1 MEFSSGGMKVAID
14 TSVFS
19 SPSGVG
25 HYARAMVS
33 ALQRRKDV
41 TVLSLASRGKIPFV
55 SRHLGVPLEAWA
67 RGAKL
72 LYGPGGHTPL
82 GWRGKSVVTVHD
94 VAIYEHPEWF
104 DALGSQAFSTRV
116 LVPRSL
122 EHATKIIAISEA
134 TKQGIARIFPGCEN
148 KTVVISPGVEV
159 PKEVEPFSP
168 ETIQRFGLTEDVIL
182 FVGTLEPRKNLVNAL
197 KGFGAFLDS
206 HPERMETTRFILA
219 GARGWGAEEVESA
232 IKELNARFAS
242 LVPSGVARHI
252 GYVTAEEKWAL
263 YTHARALL
271 FVSWDEGFGLPVIEA
286 QAVGCP
292 VITTDRGALSEAA
305 GDAALYVQPD
315 DPESIGFAIAQCI
328 LLPDAVAPLVE
339 EGRERVK
346 QFTWDRAA
354 ERIARMFNEMV

>member
-1 MEFSSGGMKVAID
+1 MERPSRGMKVAID

-25 HYARAMVS
+25 HYARAMTS

-41 TVLSLASRGKIPFV
+41 TVIPVAPRGKIPFL

-82 GWRGKSVVTVHD
+82 GWCGKSIVTVHD

-104 DALGSQAFSTRV
+104 DGLGSQAFSTRV

-122 EHATKIIAISEA
+122 ERATKIIAISEA
-134 TKQGIARIFPGCEN
+134 TKQGIARVFPGCEK

-159 PKEVEPFSP
+159 PEDVQPFSA
-168 ETIQRFGLTEDVIL
+168 ETIARFGLTEDMIL
-182 FVGTLEPRKNLVNAL
+182 FVGTLEPRKNLVNAI
-197 KGFGAFLDS
+197 KGFAAFLRS
-206 HPERMETTRFILA
+206 HPERVATTRFILA
-219 GARGWGAEEVESA
+219 GGRGWGAEAVEAA
-232 IKELNARFAS
+232 IKDLNAQFAS
-242 LVPSGVARHI
+242 VVPTGVVRHV
-252 GYVTAEEKWAL
+252 GYVSAEEKWAL

-286 QAVGCP
+286 QAIGCP
-292 VITTDRGALSEAA
+292 VITTDRGALPEAA

-315 DPESIGFAIAQCI
+315 NPESIGFAIAQCI
-328 LLPDAVAPLVE
+328 LMPDAVALLVE
-339 EGRERVK
+339 EGRARVK

-354 ERIARMFNEMV
+354 EKIAHVFNEMV

>member
-1 MEFSSGGMKVAID
+1 MRVAID

-25 HYARAMVS
+25 HYARAITS
-33 ALQRRKDV
+33 ALKRRNDV
-41 TVLSLASRGKIPFV
+41 TVIPVASRGKIPFL
-55 SRHLGVPLEAWA
+55 SRHFGVPLEAWG

-82 GWRGKSVVTVHD
+82 GWRGKSVITVHD

-104 DALGSQAFSTRV
+104 DGLGSQTFSTRV

-122 EHATKIIAISEA
+122 EQATKIIAVSEA
-134 TKQGIARIFPGCEN
+134 TKQGIARVFPGYEK
-148 KTVVISPGVEV
+148 KTVVIAPGVEV
-159 PKEVEPFSP
+159 PNEIKPFST
-168 ETIQRFGLTEDVIL
+168 ETIARFGLTEDVIL
-182 FVGTLEPRKNLVNAL
+182 FVGTLEPRKNLVNAI
-197 KGFGAFLDS
+197 KGFGAFLHS
-206 HPERMETTRFILA
+206 HPERVATTRFILA
-219 GARGWGAEEVESA
+219 GGRGWGAEEVETA
-232 IKELNARFAS
+232 IAMLNAEFVS
-242 LVPSGVARHI
+242 LVPSGVVRHI
-252 GYVTAEEKWAL
+252 GYVSTEEKWAL

-292 VITTDRGALSEAA
+292 VITSDRGALPEAA

-315 DPESIGFAIAQCI
+315 NPESIGFAIAQCV
-328 LLPDAVAPLVE
+328 LMPDAVAPLVE

-354 ERIARMFNEMV
+354 EKMATVFKEIA